1 MRVISQFIALALFAS
16 VLSAQSGGTLTQL
29 VNNTLI
35 TNGMVTCNTGGTAGA
50 PQYHV
55 QNSFW
60 RAYRPSDSGVVQPI
74 TVTCITYAVEYAL
87 AGAAANPPLTQPLE
101 IRLRV
106 AANTAPT
113 TFPAAIPAITHT
125 EIFNQP
131 NVAPNAAQ
139 RIFTRGI
146 NALTPIVL
154 NPNDLLVVELY
165 LPDGVAGQN
174 VLFPGKNGLGETA
187 QGYLSAPGCGM
198 TAPTPF
204 AGIGFP
210 NVHLLLDVNYNFVG
224 ATPAPIVSATSVP
237 NIANPGMSDLTL
249 VNTSLT
255 PGHEI
260 WNIWSWQPCP
270 GGVGTGSFLGL
281 CFGSISDV
289 MPQLMTPV
297 GIPPFHFIADNCSM
311 TFGPFLVPSG
321 IPIEIVTVDY
331 NSMTLSL
338 NGWSPAINVML

>member
-1 MRVISQFIALALFAS
+1 MRVSSRLIVSLLFAS
-16 VLSAQSGGTLTQL
+16 ALVAQSGGTLTQL
-29 VNNTLI
+29 VNNTVI
-35 TNGMVTCNTGGTAGA
+35 TNGMVTCNTGATA

-60 RAYRPSDSGVVQPI
+60 RAYRPSDSGVLQPI
-74 TVTCITYAVEYAL
+74 TVTCITFGVEYAL

-106 AANTAPT
+106 AANTAPG

-125 EIFNQP
+125 ELFNQP
-131 NVAPNAAQ
+131 NVPAGGTGPH
-139 RIFTRGI
+139 IFTRGI
-146 NALTPIVL
+146 NAVTPIVL

-174 VLFPGKNGLGETA
+174 VLFPGKNALGETA
-187 QGYLSAPGCGM
+187 PGYISAPGCGM
-198 TAPTPF
+198 AAPTPF

-224 ATPAPIVSATSVP
+224 ATPPPLVSATSVP
-237 NIANPGMSDLTL
+237 NIANPGMSDFTL

-281 CFGSISDV
+281 CFGSIADV
-289 MPQLMTPV
+289 MPQLTTPV
-297 GIPPFHFIADNCSM
+297 GFAPFHYIADNCSM
-311 TFGPFLVPSG
+311 SFGPFLVPSG
-321 IPIEIVTVDY
+321 IPIEIVAVDY
-331 NSMTLSL
+331 NSVALAL
-338 NGWSPAINVML
+338 NGWSPVFSITL